1 MQFYDEDRFLL
12 ETVSRFVGGALGA
25 GDVVIAVAT
34 ASHRR
39 ELEKLLAS
47 RGLDLA
53 GPRAAGRYVL
63 LDAAETLEKITLA
76 GRLDPERFARVI
88 GGAIQRAAGSAG
100 LPVHIFGEMVASL
113 LERGE
118 AEAAIRLEEMW
129 NELRQELPFSLLC
142 TYPMGHFA
150 TEARGRA
157 FLRICAEHGEV
168 LPAESYGALTSPDE
182 RLRMVAYLQQQ
193 ASLRRAESNTLDN
206 AAETASRLAAIVE
219 SADDAIIGK
228 TLDGVV
234 TNWNRAAERLF
245 GFGADE
251 MIGESIARIIPP
263 ERRDDFPMIL
273 EAVRRGDRVDHY
285 ETERVRKDG
294 RRIFVSLTVSPIRD
308 ASGTIIGVSK
318 IARDVTERRRLD
330 QQREQL
336 VAIVQRSHAE
346 AAAANRAKD
355 EFLATLGHELRNP
368 LAAVRNA
375 VESAQLD
382 PTLRERAL
390 EIASRQSRRLARLVD
405 DLLDVAR
412 LTQGGIRL
420 NRETVALAEILGNAV
435 ESTSFM
441 MEEHGHTLS
450 VSLPSDTLR
459 VHCDPL
465 RLEQVLVNLLNNAA
479 KYTPRGGRI
488 ELSGEREN
496 GHAVIRVRDDGVG
509 ISPDDLTKI
518 FEPFFQTLHER
529 ESAAGGLGVG
539 LTVARSFVVLHGGTL
554 EAFSAGPGAGAEFVA
569 RLPAAPD
576 AVARSSLA
584 PAVAEGKQSRDVRIL
599 VVDDNRDA
607 AEGVAMLLEV
617 FGHRVSVA
625 ADGPAAL
632 EAARKDL
639 PAIMLIDIGLPGM
652 DGYEVARRVRELPE
666 LSGVVLVALTGYG
679 LDEDRRRARAAGFDH
694 HLTKPVAPAVL
705 RTLIASIGTPLPTG
719 TQVPRPL

>member
-1 MQFYDEDRFLL
+1 VQFYDEDRFLL
-12 ETVSRFVGGALGA
+12 EAVSRFVGGALGA

-34 ASHRR
+34 EPHLR
-39 ELEKLLAS
+39 ELEKLLATRS
-47 RGLDLA
+47 LDLA
-53 GPRAAGRYVL
+53 DPRAACRYVP
-63 LDAAETLEKITLA
+63 LDAVETLERITLA
-76 GRLDPERFARVI
+76 GRLDPKRFARVI
-88 GGAIQRAAGSAG
+88 GGAIQRARSAG
-100 LPVHIFGEMVASL
+100 PHVRIFGEMVALL
-113 LERGE
+113 LERGD

-129 NELRQELPFSLLC
+129 NELRRELPFSLLC
-142 TYPMGHFA
+142 AYPMGPFA
-150 TEARGRA
+150 TETRSRA
-157 FLRICAEHGEV
+157 LLRIGAEHDEAM
-168 LPAESYGALTSPDE
+168 PAEG
-182 RLRMVAYLQQQ
+182 
-193 ASLRRAESNTLDN
+193 
-206 AAETASRLAAIVE
+206 AAEAVSRLAAIVE
-219 SADDAIIGK
+219 SADDAIVGK

-234 TNWNRAAERLF
+234 TNWNRAAERIF
-245 GFGADE
+245 GFSAEE
-251 MIGESIARIIPP
+251 MIGQSISRIIPP

-273 EAVRRGDRVDHY
+273 EAVRRGDRVEHY

-308 ASGTIIGVSK
+308 ARGRIIGISK

-330 QQREQL
+330 AQREQL

-382 PTLRERAL
+382 PALRARAL
-390 EIASRQSRRLARLVD
+390 EIATRQSRRLSRLVD

-420 NRETVALAEILGNAV
+420 NRETVAVAEILGNAL
-435 ESTSFM
+435 ESTSFLI
-441 MEEHGHTLS
+441 EEQGHTLS

-459 VHCDPL
+459 VDCDSL
-465 RLEQVLVNLLNNAA
+465 RLEQVLVNLLSNAA

-496 GHAVIRVRDDGVG
+496 GHAVIRVRDDGIG
-509 ISPDDLTKI
+509 IPPEELSRI
-518 FEPFFQTLHER
+518 FEPFFQTPRER
-529 ESAAGGLGVG
+529 ERGAGGLGVG
-539 LTVARSFVVLHGGTL
+539 LTVARSFVLLHGGTL
-554 EAFSAGPGAGAEFVA
+554 EAFSAGPGAGAEFVM

-576 AVARSSLA
+576 AVARSSRTPPAAEA
-584 PAVAEGKQSRDVRIL
+584 PGSRDVRIL
-599 VVDDNRDA
+599 VVDDNHDA
-607 AEGVAMLLEV
+607 AEGVGMLLEV
-617 FGHRVSVA
+617 FGHRVAVA

-632 EAARKDL
+632 EAAQKDV
-639 PAIMLIDIGLPGM
+639 PAIMLVDIGLPGM

-705 RTLIASIGTPLPTG
+705 RTLIASIGATLPAG
-719 TQVPRPL
+719 ARAQRPL